1 MAEFPSP
8 NELIKALCLY
18 RAEMYGQSL
27 HSASHMLCLIPL
39 ATLYMN
45 VYVQVASLA
54 QLAHS
59 MARPGPHA

>member
-8 NELIKALCLY
+8 NELTKALCLQ
-18 RAEMYGQSL
+18 RAGMYGRSL
-27 HSASHMLCLIPL
+27 HSTDPMLRLVPL
-39 ATLYMN
+39 AALYMN

-54 QLAHS
+54 QLAHG